1 MSGSKAPSSS
11 VGSVVNVK
19 DMPLE
24 DLVAESERVITAAQA
39 TNVPIRLTGG
49 LAIRRRHHSATL
61 PPLARTYADIDLA
74 TTSKSGHKAITQL
87 MESLGY
93 VGDQMFNS
101 LHGNERLY
109 YQDPQR
115 DRHVDVFV
123 DAVRMCHVINFKQ
136 RLTLL
141 DDTLTVS
148 DLLLTK
154 LQIVEINRK
163 DMLDIM
169 AVLHDQTVKSGAHDA
184 LDAGYLEEIWGYDWP
199 IWRTS
204 QGTLAKARQIAPT
217 LLDADDT
224 AQVMKNVD
232 ALEEILRTGKKTLRW
247 RVRAR
252 VGERVRWYDLP
263 EEVDQ

>member
-1 MSGSKAPSSS
+1 MGSA
-11 VGSVVNVK
+11 VNAN
-19 DMPLE
+19 DQPLE
-24 DLVAESERVITAAQA
+24 DLVAESDRVITAAWA
-39 TNVPIRLTGG
+39 ANVPIRLTGG
-49 LAIRRRHHSATL
+49 LAIRRRHQSATL

-74 TTSKSGHKAITQL
+74 TTSKSGHKAITQM

-109 YQDPQR
+109 YQDPNR

-136 RLTLL
+136 RLTFL
-141 DDTLTVS
+141 DDTLPVS

-154 LQIVEINRK
+154 LQIVEINMK
-163 DMLDIM
+163 DLLDIL

-184 LDAGYLEEIWGYDWP
+184 LDAGYLEEIWGNDWP

-204 QGTLAKARQIAPT
+204 QGTLAKVREIAPT
-217 LLDADDT
+217 VLDAENT
-224 AQVMKNVD
+224 ASVMKNID
-232 ALEEILRTGKKTLRW
+232 ALEEILRSGKKTLRW

-252 VGERVRWYDLP
+252 VGERVKWYELP
-263 EEVDQ
+263 EEVNQ